1 MRLLLA
7 LLLASAACNDRSS
20 PADAAGPDRPRLD
33 AAAERTATD
42 AVREARADALAPD
55 TKPRPPARWDQTGS
69 LAEARQFHTA
79 TLLLDGSVLVVGGS
93 PYSIGIKSAER
104 YDPKTGSWSAA
115 AAASEAKVFAEAFRL
130 KNGRVL
136 VVQGCHDWATVCSLS
151 ATELYDPAS
160 GSWKLDPG
168 PLLPRTAAAMTAL
181 ADGRIFL
188 AGGFTPT
195 TVVKTLELYDPGAGS
210 WSSLAAALPTS
221 RNRATASPLA
231 NGKIL
236 IAGGFD
242 GDAKQALASLLAYDP
257 KNGLVTTLAPKLA
270 EARFEHTATVLQ
282 DGRVLL
288 IGGICDNQKPCDVVN
303 AELYD
308 PLSDTIASAG
318 SPAVGV
324 HSHTATLLQDGRVL
338 FVGGALTSKHAR
350 LFDPKAMSWSATA
363 TPSAGRSRHTA
374 TLLGDGRVL
383 IAGGFD
389 HESNAALASAEIYT
403 P

>member
-1 MRLLLA
+1 MRLPLA
-7 LLLASAACNDRSS
+7 LLLALAACSDRSPTADS
-20 PADAAGPDRPRLD
+20 RAPDRALADARAEQPRL
-33 AAAERTATD
+33 D
-42 AVREARADALAPD
+42 AVREALADALPPD
-55 TKPRPPARWDQTGS
+55 TKPRPPARWDKTGS

-79 TLLLDGSVLVVGGS
+79 TLLLDGSVLVAGGT
-93 PYSIGIKSAER
+93 PYSTGLKSAER
-104 YDPKTGSWSAA
+104 YDPKTGTWTAA
-115 AAASEAKVFAEAFRL
+115 AAMGEAKVLAEAWRL
-130 KNGRVL
+130 KDGRVI
-136 VVQGCHDWATVCSLS
+136 VVQACHDFSTICSLS
-151 ATELYDPAS
+151 ATELYDPGS

-168 PLLPRTAAAMTAL
+168 PLLPRTAGAMAAL

-195 TVVKTLELYDPGAGS
+195 TDVKTLELYDPGAGT
-210 WSSLAAALPTS
+210 WSSLAASLPTS

-236 IAGGFD
+236 LAGGFD
-242 GDAKQALASLLAYDP
+242 GDAKKALSSLLVYDP
-257 KNGLVTTLAPKLA
+257 KNGLVTALAPKLA
-270 EARFEHTATVLQ
+270 EARFEHTATVLK

-288 IGGICDNQKPCDVVN
+288 IGGVCDNAKPCDVVN

-308 PLSDTIASAG
+308 PMSDTIASAG

-350 LFDPKAMSWSATA
+350 LFDPTSMSWSATA
-363 TPSAGRSRHTA
+363 TPSDGRMRHTA
-374 TLLGDGRVL
+374 TLLADGRVL
-383 IAGGFD
+383 VAGGFD
-389 HESNAALASAEIYT
+389 HGTNAALASAELYT